1 MSTTVSY
8 KGNTIATLNNETKTL
23 TTSGKYMEA
32 DVSLTDTSIDTSDAT
47 ASIIDI
53 VSGQTAY
60 VNGSKVTGNLIINKY
75 YTGSTAP
82 SSSLGSNGDIYFQS

>member
-32 DVSLTDTSIDTSDAT
+32 DVVVTDTASGGTAAISVVDTMDSHGGTIREITALDISDTTAI
-47 ASIIDI
+47 ASI
-53 VSGQTAY
+53 SGCFSKA
-60 VNGSKVTGNLIINKY
+60 SKV
-75 YTGSTAP
+75 
-82 SSSLGSNGDIYFQS
+82 